1 MIKVIIN
8 DQSYPQRSKQ
18 PSLLLCMPCPACKYL
33 FLGVTIILRRRRSHK
48 AIKIKP
54 AFAQDHTVPGGLRA
68 VSRFCSPL
76 QSHPSTTST
85 LENTNPSRVL
95 DLNPELP
102 LLLNIP
108 GPLDQTP
115 SPDQIENNGGS
126 SSVTPNNAVASSTT
140 PRNILKN
147 DGSPR
152 NATTP
157 FMSFPI
163 TINSTLVF
171 LDFKTTMGQGTKDSF
186 EGAFSFHSTISKGT
200 PHPNTWC
207 DLTVRGDAFPF
218 LPKLAGR

>member
-1 MIKVIIN
+1 MIKVTLK
-8 DQSYPQRSKQ
+8 DQNNPHFCHVCLAQRASIFWRCHY
-18 PSLLLCMPCPACKYL
+18 S
-33 FLGVTIILRRRRSHK
+33 FRRQRSHK

-76 QSHPSTTST
+76 QSHPSTTFS
-85 LENTNPSRVL
+85 LENNNPERVL

-102 LLLNIP
+102 LLNIP

-115 SPDQIENNGGS
+115 SPDQIENNGGGN
-126 SSVTPNNAVASSTT
+126 SVTPNNAVASSTT

-147 DGSPR
+147 DGGPR

-186 EGAFSFHSTISKGT
+186 DGAFSFHSTISKGT

>member
-1 MIKVIIN
+1 MIKVTL
-8 DQSYPQRSKQ
+8 SC
-18 PSLLLCMPCPACKYL
+18 LPCPACTYFF

-85 LENTNPSRVL
+85 LENTNPERVL

-115 SPDQIENNGGS
+115 SPDRIKSNGGGN
-126 SSVTPNNAVASSTT
+126 SVTPNNAVASSTT

-147 DGSPR
+147 DNSPR